1 MLLIL
6 YFSFDAGM
14 VTAMDDAVGNVT
26 KALKDNGMLEN
37 TIIVFTADV
46 SQAHKV
52 QSEFVKISH

>member
-46 SQAHKV
+46 SQTQRV
-52 QSEFVKISH
+52 LC